1 MTMPKLLNNTQIKY
15 LAAFF
20 MLLDHLALI
29 VLPEQNLIYFFL
41 RSIGRLAAPIFFW
54 GISEGAWHT
63 KNEKKYLVKILIF
76 ALAFQLIYMQ
86 VLGESINLI
95 NIFLS
100 YKNIFFTLALG
111 LAAIIVIKK
120 NSESKVLMLISI
132 LLFPILGQII
142 NVDYGWYGV
151 LTIIFFYIFRKDNL
165 KLIIAIILSNAGHFF
180 FNIGKLPL
188 IWNSIQ
194 LLSIL
199 SLFIIFLYNGE
210 RGKGSKYFFYV
221 FYPAHLIILY
231 AISYF
236 L

>member
-95 NIFLS
+95 NILLS
-100 YKNIFFTLALG
+100 YNNYIA
-111 LAAIIVIKK
+111 
-120 NSESKVLMLISI
+120 SK
-132 LLFPILGQII
+132 
-142 NVDYGWYGV
+142 
-151 LTIIFFYIFRKDNL
+151 
-165 KLIIAIILSNAGHFF
+165 
-180 FNIGKLPL
+180 
-188 IWNSIQ
+188 
-194 LLSIL
+194 
-199 SLFIIFLYNGE
+199 
-210 RGKGSKYFFYV
+210 
-221 FYPAHLIILY
+221 
-231 AISYF
+231 
-236 L
+236 